1 MANTP
6 SRVCPLAKKCGG
18 CQLQNLSYDEQ
29 LHLKQA
35 TAIRLLGR
43 FGHVEEIIGMKDPY
57 HYRNKVQAAFGVNRQ
72 GQIISGVYQ
81 SASHRIVPVSNCM
94 IEDTVADQI
103 IVTIRGLLKSF
114 KIRPYDEET
123 GRGTLRHVLVRRGWR
138 SGEILVVLVTAHG
151 ARLRRAGR
159 QRDRRG
165 RLLRHRHDRHLRQP
179 ERRARNRRGK

>member
-6 SRVCPLAKKCGG
+6 ARVCPLAKKCGG

-81 SASHRIVPVSNCM
+81 SASHRIVPVSDCM
-94 IEDTVADQI
+94 IEDTVVI
-103 IVTIRGLLKSF
+103 ISR
-114 KIRPYDEET
+114 
-123 GRGTLRHVLVRRGWR
+123 
-138 SGEILVVLVTAHG
+138 
-151 ARLRRAGR
+151 
-159 QRDRRG
+159 
-165 RLLRHRHDRHLRQP
+165 
-179 ERRARNRRGK
+179 

>member
-81 SASHRIVPVSNCM
+81 SASHRIVPVSDCM

-103 IVTIRGLLKSF
+103 IVTIRKLLKSF
-114 KIRPYDEET
+114 KIRPYDEDT
-123 GRGTLRHVLVRRGWR
+123 GRGTLRHSL
-138 SGEILVVLVTAHG
+138 A
-151 ARLRRAGR
+151 
-159 QRDRRG
+159 
-165 RLLRHRHDRHLRQP
+165 
-179 ERRARNRRGK
+179 